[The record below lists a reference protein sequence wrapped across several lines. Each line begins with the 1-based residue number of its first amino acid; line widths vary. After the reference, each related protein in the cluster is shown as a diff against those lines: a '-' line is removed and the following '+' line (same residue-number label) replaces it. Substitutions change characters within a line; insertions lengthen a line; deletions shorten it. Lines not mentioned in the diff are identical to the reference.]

1 MRADP
6 GPDTVY
12 VEGATYRLLTPLTLS
27 AADSNSSFLAYPGQ
41 QPVLSGGTPV
51 GGWTAGADGIWHAH
65 LALNSVTQFV
75 VNGLAQ
81 TESRFPNYDAAQPI
95 TGGWLWTQP
104 LPAGYDPNLDLAYN
118 KADFPA
124 GAPVAGEK
132 ITVFDQYGFE
142 SDVLTIASVDSQNG
156 IIQFTDPSSYP
167 IGTGSRYYISGS
179 ASLIDQPGEWSFDP
193 ATQTLS
199 YLPPAGFDGTGGVA
213 AGGDQTLIAING
225 ATNVTISG
233 LTFSDV
239 ATSSTSGAL
248 STAAIT
254 AINASSD
261 TIDGNTFHNVSEGV
275 LMDDASH
282 GNTISNND
290 FNTIWSA
297 AIDLTPTSY
306 QNVVTNNTINN
317 SGEFYRT
324 GAAIQLTETW
334 GNTISHNLIQNVPRF
349 GISDSNYDST
359 IKSGA
364 NNIEYNT
371 ILNSGQQTQDV
382 GAIYVTW
389 NSDTAA
395 LGDTIRYNDIVNT
408 GGLGTTATGFISGQ
422 HLSWGIY
429 LDNYT
434 SDAQVYGNF
443 VSGTALGGVM
453 LHGGIN
459 NQVYNNILINN
470 GMYGVDAQEMDSVMT
485 GTSIYHNLIAIP
497 LDPNAPILGLDP
509 NYVSPAS
516 VHDNIYVS
524 PSGQKPYIGYDYLS
538 YAQWL
543 AMGGDA
549 GTDTVTSAGFTNPAA
564 NNYSFIAS
572 AFALSQGIQQLPWTA
587 MGPVG
592 ITITGGLGNATL
604 ISGGGN
610 DVLRGG
616 AGIDVMI
623 GRQGNDTYYINN
635 TGDIV
640 SESAGQGTDTV
651 YASVNYTLPSGS
663 AIEYL
668 RANAGANG
676 LTLAGNEL
684 ANTIVG
690 GSGNDTLIGGAGNDV
705 LKAGSGVDAMLGGQ
719 GNDTYYVD
727 NPGDVVT
734 EAAGQGTDT
743 VYASVSYTLPSGS
756 EIEYLRANAG
766 ANALTLTGNELANTI
781 VGGSGND
788 TLIGGDGNDV
798 LKAGSGTDV
807 MVGGQGNDTYY
818 VDNPGDVVT
827 ESAGQGTDTV
837 YTSVSYALPS
847 GSAIEFLRAN
857 AGATGL
863 TLSGN
868 ALANTIVGGP
878 GNDTLIGHGGGDVL
892 TGGSGAD
899 YFVFTALSDSTVAAA
914 GRATITDFSSLAGDK
929 IDLHLIDAVA
939 SLAGDQSFN
948 FIGANAFSGAP
959 GQLNYVASGR
969 NTLISADTNGNKV
982 ADFSI
987 LVDGVHTFSAPDF
1000 IL

>member
-1 MRADP
+1 
-6 GPDTVY
+6 
-12 VEGATYRLLTPLTLS
+12 
-27 AADSNSSFLAYPGQ
+27 
-41 QPVLSGGTPV
+41 
-51 GGWTAGADGIWHAH
+51 
-65 LALNSVTQFV
+65 
-75 VNGLAQ
+75 
-81 TESRFPNYDAAQPI
+81 
-95 TGGWLWTQP
+95 
-104 LPAGYDPNLDLAYN
+104 
-118 KADFPA
+118 
-124 GAPVAGEK
+124 
-132 ITVFDQYGFE
+132 
-142 SDVLTIASVDSQNG
+142 
-156 IIQFTDPSSYP
+156 
-167 IGTGSRYYISGS
+167 
-179 ASLIDQPGEWSFDP
+179 
-193 ATQTLS
+193 
-199 YLPPAGFDGTGGVA
+199 
-213 AGGDQTLIAING
+213 
-225 ATNVTISG
+225 
-233 LTFSDV
+233 
-239 ATSSTSGAL
+239 
-248 STAAIT
+248 
-254 AINASSD
+254 
-261 TIDGNTFHNVSEGV
+261 
-275 LMDDASH
+275 
-282 GNTISNND
+282 
-290 FNTIWSA
+290 
-297 AIDLTPTSY
+297 
-306 QNVVTNNTINN
+306 
-317 SGEFYRT
+317 
-324 GAAIQLTETW
+324 
-334 GNTISHNLIQNVPRF
+334 
-349 GISDSNYDST
+349 
-359 IKSGA
+359 
-364 NNIEYNT
+364 
-371 ILNSGQQTQDV
+371 
-382 GAIYVTW
+382 
-389 NSDTAA
+389 
-395 LGDTIRYNDIVNT
+395 
-408 GGLGTTATGFISGQ
+408 
-422 HLSWGIY
+422 
-429 LDNYT
+429 
-434 SDAQVYGNF
+434 
-443 VSGTALGGVM
+443 
-453 LHGGIN
+453 
-459 NQVYNNILINN
+459 
-470 GMYGVDAQEMDSVMT
+470 
-485 GTSIYHNLIAIP
+485 
-497 LDPNAPILGLDP
+497 
-509 NYVSPAS
+509 
-516 VHDNIYVS
+516 
-524 PSGQKPYIGYDYLS
+524 
-538 YAQWL
+538 
-543 AMGGDA
+543 
-549 GTDTVTSAGFTNPAA
+549 
-564 NNYSFIAS
+564 
-572 AFALSQGIQQLPWTA
+572 

-623 GRQGNDTYYINN
+623 GRQGNDTYYVNN
-635 TGDIV
+635 MGDIV
-640 SESAGQGTDTV
+640 SESASQGTDTV

-705 LKAGSGVDAMLGGQ
+705 LKSGSGVDAMLGGQ

-837 YTSVSYALPS
+837 YASVSYALPS

-878 GNDTLIGHGGGDVL
+878 GNDTLIGHDGGDVL

-899 YFVFTALSDSTVAAA
+899 YFVFTALSDLTVAAA

-969 NTLISADTNGNKV
+969 TTLISADTNGNKV